1 MAYISDIKLW
11 ESEFDKTVSKKDKV
25 QEIKIN
31 QIKLEVKDTNKK
43 DEKITTNSEADE
55 YVDVINKGYLDK
67 KLLKINGH
75 ISLLEKS
82 YNEFLL
88 NYNKQSV
95 EEIFIQRAVK
105 TIIQFL
111 YDKSLFHAFLNAD
124 IVLKGFL
131 LQDLDLI

>member
-1 MAYISDIKLW
+1 MAYISYIKLW
-11 ESEFDKTVSKKDKV
+11 ENEFDKTVSNKDKV

-31 QIKLEVKDTNKK
+31 QVKLEVKDTYKK
-43 DEKITTNSEADE
+43 DEKLTTNSEADE

-67 KLLKINGH
+67 KFLKINGH

-82 YNEFLL
+82 YNEVLL

-105 TIIQFL
+105 TTIQFL
-111 YDKSLFHAFLNAD
+111 YDKSLFYAFTNAD
-124 IVLKGFL
+124 IVLKDFL